1 MAVLDQTELQEAVA
15 RLDGWDVR
23 DGALEKAYDR
33 GDFDGS
39 MAFVGR
45 IAAAANAADHHP
57 DIAVS
62 WGTVTLRWVSH
73 SAGGITDADVRMA
86 GQSDEI
92 AATGGG

>member
-1 MAVLDQTELQEAVA
+1 MAVLEKAQLDEAVA
-15 RLDGWDVR
+15 GLDGWEVR

-39 MAFVGR
+39 MAFVQG
-45 IAAAANAADHHP
+45 IAEAANAADHHP

-73 SAGGITDADVRMA
+73 SAGGITADDVRMA
-86 GQSDEI
+86 RKSDQL
-92 AATGGG
+92 AG